1 MVLKLTS
8 HGLPVGK
15 ETTFVARETEN
26 WPSRDVP
33 RKKKQTYLLVRVL
46 NQMKEQS
53 ENLLF
58 KLAIT
63 EPESSNMS

>member
-33 RKKKQTYLLVRVL
+33 RKKTDIL
-46 NQMKEQS
+46 
-53 ENLLF
+53 
-58 KLAIT
+58 T
-63 EPESSNMS
+63 CESSEPNERTEREFTV

>member
-1 MVLKLTS
+1 MY
-8 HGLPVGK
+8 P
-15 ETTFVARETEN
+15 E
-26 WPSRDVP
+26 
-33 RKKKQTYLLVRVL
+33 KKQTYLLVRVL

>member
-1 MVLKLTS
+1 MACLSEKKRLLWQERLKI
-8 HGLPVGK
+8 GQVGMYP
-15 ETTFVARETEN
+15 E
-26 WPSRDVP
+26 
-33 RKKKQTYLLVRVL
+33 KKQTYLLLRVL